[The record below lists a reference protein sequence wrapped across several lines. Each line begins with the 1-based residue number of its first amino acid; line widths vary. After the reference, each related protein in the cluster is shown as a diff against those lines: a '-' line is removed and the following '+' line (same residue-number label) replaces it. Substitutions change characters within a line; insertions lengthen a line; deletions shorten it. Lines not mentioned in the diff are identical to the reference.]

1 MAKVADPAPSA
12 SLALVSMV
20 LLHAHGCRSPV
31 ATSSCPTPGLMPNAI
46 PVDMMHAY
54 VIGALQFL
62 VAYYD
67 DLAMV
72 HLDDSPLTGGAW
84 QSG

>member
-1 MAKVADPAPSA
+1 
-12 SLALVSMV
+12 
-20 LLHAHGCRSPV
+20 
-31 ATSSCPTPGLMPNAI
+31 MPNAI

-72 HLDDSPLTGGAW
+72 HLDDSPLTGGFEGIRIRCSAIC
-84 QSG
+84 QLQQYRIANSVRLRGGMPPAATRGI